1 MYQLWNQVG
10 NQSENFVWILDC
22 PITSH
27 KIHDSLANESAP
39 LKPPATEDEPERR
52 TSFKDLSLD
61 SETTNTLRSV
71 LRALKSVWLAQN
83 TSLWLVNWSIQHKTE
98 KRQIDTKPKLISSVP
113 PPSIPLNPVP
123 SPSILKKSIPKPDP
137 KPENFGQA
145 SYEIGSKFDTGF
157 GSVEYVSPIS
167 FKPYKGIILKITWP
181 LNTVWITVR

>member
-1 MYQLWNQVG
+1 MVHVSTVKSG
-10 NQSENFVWILDC
+10 DQSENFPW
-22 PITSH
+22 PIISH
-27 KIHDSLANESAP
+27 KIHDSLANQSAP

-71 LRALKSVWLAQN
+71 LKALLSLVQNTILWLAN
-83 TSLWLVNWSIQHKTE
+83 GKTK

-137 KPENFGQA
+137 KPETFGQA
-145 SYEIGSKFDTGF
+145 SYEIGSKYDTGF

-167 FKPYKGIILKITWP
+167 FKPYKGIIFKNHVTLACLP
-181 LNTVWITVR
+181 MHA